1 MAADAAWVIATVIA
15 AADKAIRIDIEETPK
30 GKEGKQKAD
39 GKADGKEGTN
49 QRGNR
54 TYLNDERYAD
64 SRSMPPI
71 NAGAS
76 NRLKIAKDPCM
87 LLWSAV
93 SRMNSGCRPIHGA
106 SVTMREGTIEK

>member
-1 MAADAAWVIATVIA
+1 MAAEAAWVITTVIA

-54 TYLNDERYAD
+54 TCLNDERYTD
-64 SRSMPPI
+64 
-71 NAGAS
+71 
-76 NRLKIAKDPCM
+76 
-87 LLWSAV
+87 
-93 SRMNSGCRPIHGA
+93 
-106 SVTMREGTIEK
+106 